1 MNAELSPKEQIKLS
15 ALLVTSKL
23 DKYIKLHDSFLKQSG
38 TLRSFIRNI
47 FGTSVPFDRFVEQTL
62 AIEKEMLSTIN
73 GISSVHDNIKSF
85 MTAEEEKY
93 MSCLLRYTQ
102 SLHQT
107 IIALRNYQEEFLKKS
122 KGEKLEWATSKEL
135 LAKYQQSIKEYQEI
149 GIELNSLSYVI
160 F

>member
-1 MNAELSPKEQIKLS
+1 
-15 ALLVTSKL
+15 
-23 DKYIKLHDSFLKQSG
+23 
-38 TLRSFIRNI
+38 
-47 FGTSVPFDRFVEQTL
+47 
-62 AIEKEMLSTIN
+62 
-73 GISSVHDNIKSF
+73 

-107 IIALRNYQEEFLKKS
+107 IIALRNYQEGFLKKS